1 MAKFYVESGSA
12 QMIIASEDAQRAVLW
27 MVHCV
32 MEGLGPIYQDNGIS
46 DDQRL
51 DSVIVESLLDLGSEI
66 AVSEQGFGRDDME
79 KWETFDIVMY
89 WHQLMT
95 ALSRIDCD

>member
-27 MVHCV
+27 MVHRV
-32 MEGLGPIYQDNGIS
+32 MESLGPIYQDNEIS